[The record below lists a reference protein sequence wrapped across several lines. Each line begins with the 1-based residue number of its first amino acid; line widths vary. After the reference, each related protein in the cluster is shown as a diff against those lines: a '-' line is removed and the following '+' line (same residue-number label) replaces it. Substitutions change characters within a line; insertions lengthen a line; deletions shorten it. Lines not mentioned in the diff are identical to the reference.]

1 MQDYL
6 RSSTL
11 MLLILEIIK
20 QPEWGNEV
28 VKVQAL
34 QQTWLLYWALS
45 TVLSVFIVRH
55 KLWYMITE
63 TTQLANTML

>member
-34 QQTWLLYWALS
+34 QQT
-45 TVLSVFIVRH
+45 
-55 KLWYMITE
+55 
-63 TTQLANTML
+63 